1 MRDPASAEA
10 ADGSRTNRSTPPT
23 NQGYHLVGLPYST
36 WGDFKRRYVVLAL
49 LLGVVGLGVVVG
61 FTVRYVTSVAY
72 TRPGGDGSEALVPP
86 NPEVPLPPSASVHH
100 VFKRGAVCADGAP
113 CSAIG
118 KEILMNN
125 GTAVDAAIAALFCNG
140 IVNGHSMGL
149 GGGFQMVIYSAKE
162 KKAHVLDA
170 REAAPLSSHPNMFKS
185 KEEARTGPRAACVPG
200 ELRGYWEAHKRFGR
214 LKWAELIAP
223 SIKIC
228 RNGYAMTMHQYM
240 SLSRNKLVKVDST
253 LRETFIDPNTGEF
266 RRAGTLIKLNRLCDT
281 LQTIADEGGDVL
293 YNGTLANVF
302 ARDLVDLGSLITRE
316 DLKIYQPRWRE
327 PVTVELQNGIKFHS
341 VPPPGSGALLAFVLS
356 FLDGYGFNSRSTA
369 DVPSAVTTYHR
380 IVEAFKYAYGFR
392 TKLGDPDFVDVRKEL
407 ELLTSRRYADELRR
421 NTMDNF
427 TSLDASKYGGVF
439 FNPPDAG
446 TAHVSVISEE
456 GDAVSVTST
465 IDIYFGA
472 GVTSPQTGITL
483 SSGMDDFSWE
493 KFKNY
498 FGLPGSPS
506 NAVAPQK
513 RPLSSMSPSILV
525 DRNDEVRLVVG
536 ASGGTKIPTAIA
548 NVIIRHLWF
557 EESIKEAVDAPR
569 FHHQLLPMEISY
581 EFGTLDQIVKGLEK
595 IGHKTS
601 RYRAASSVAC
611 AISKFNNTITANADF
626 RKGGEVFGY

>member
-1 MRDPASAEA
+1 MAC
-10 ADGSRTNRSTPPT
+10 N
-23 NQGYHLVGLPYST
+23 V
-36 WGDFKRRYVVLAL
+36 GDFKRRYVVLAL
-49 LLGVVGLGVVVG
+49 LLGVVGLGVLVG

-72 TRPGGDGSEALVPP
+72 SGAGAQQLVPP
-86 NPEVPLPPSASVHH
+86 NPEVPPPPSASVHH

-113 CSAIG
+113 CSAVG
-118 KEILMNN
+118 REILQRN
-125 GTAVDAAIAALFCNG
+125 GSAVDAAIAALFCNG
-140 IVNGHSMGL
+140 IVNSHSMGL
-149 GGGFQMVIYSAKE
+149 GGGFQMVIYSAKD

-170 REAAPLSSHPNMFKS
+170 REAAPLASHPNMFRT
-185 KEEARTGPRAACVPG
+185 KEEAQVGPRAACVPG

-214 LKWAELIAP
+214 LRWSDLIAP

-228 RNGYAMTMHQYM
+228 RNGYVMTMHQYQ

-253 LRETFIDPNTGEF
+253 LREIFIDPKTGEF
-266 RRAGTLIKLNRLCDT
+266 RRAGTLVKLNRLCDT

-293 YNGTLANVF
+293 YNGTLADVF
-302 ARDLVDLGSLITRE
+302 ARDLLDLGSFITKD
-316 DLKIYQPRWRE
+316 DLQLYRPRWRE
-327 PVTVELQNGIKFHS
+327 PVSVELQNGIKFYS

-356 FLDGYGFNSRSTA
+356 FLDGYGFSSKSMA

-380 IVEAFKYAYGFR
+380 IVESFKYAYGFR
-392 TKLGDPDFVDVRKEL
+392 TKLGDPDFVDLSEDLK
-407 ELLTSRRYADELRR
+407 LLTSRRYADELRR
-421 NTMDNF
+421 NTPDNS
-427 TSLDASKYGGVF
+427 TSTDFSKYGGVY

-446 TAHVSVISEE
+446 TAHISVISED

-472 GVTSPQTGITL
+472 GVTSPHTGITL

-493 KFKNY
+493 NFRNY

-525 DRNDEVRLVVG
+525 DRHGDVRLVVG

-569 FHHQLLPMEISY
+569 IHHQLFPMEISY
-581 EFGTLDQIVKGLEK
+581 EFGIIDQIIQGLEK
-595 IGHKTS
+595 LGHKTS
-601 RYRAASSVAC
+601 RYRNSGSVAC
-611 AISKFNNTITANADF
+611 AIGRVNKTITANADF